1 MKSTAHICCI
11 LPPHILH
18 KLSEHPEH
26 RQRALRALAITER
39 LRGRREV
46 FAQFAAGLSAGQKR
60 RTIYDAQHQT
70 DLPGTLMRGEGDDK
84 SSLDVAINEAYDFSG
99 ATYDFYQNAYNRN
112 SVDGRGLRLD
122 STVHYDQQFD
132 NAFWDG
138 RQMVYGDGDRVL
150 FDRFTKCIDVVGH
163 ELTHGSR
170 NIPLG

>member
-1 MKSTAHICCI
+1 MKSTSHVCCI

-70 DLPGTLMRGEGDDK
+70 ELPGTLIRGEDDDK
-84 SSLDVAINEAYDFSG
+84 PRSTLQSMKLTISPVPHTIFIRTHTIAI
-99 ATYDFYQNAYNRN
+99 R
-112 SVDGRGLRLD
+112 
-122 STVHYDQQFD
+122 
-132 NAFWDG
+132 
-138 RQMVYGDGDRVL
+138 
-150 FDRFTKCIDVVGH
+150 
-163 ELTHGSR
+163 
-170 NIPLG
+170 

>member
-11 LPPHILH
+11 LPPHILY

-122 STVHYDQQFD
+122 STPGTASRYRHF
-132 NAFWDG
+132 
-138 RQMVYGDGDRVL
+138 RPKSSLR
-150 FDRFTKCIDVVGH
+150 
-163 ELTHGSR
+163 LTRSLRARGCYPGLQCR
-170 NIPLG
+170 NIGGGTPI